1 MKVIRTAQGLP
12 GLNPVQVVQV
22 GHGAQARRDLAY
34 CRVHPLVLSL
44 QLLQPLLLEPFELLV
59 VPIDHD
65 ILIVL
70 IPEFPCE
77 PLVDRVIA
85 ELEGPL
91 LHHLVD
97 FGDHSDPSGATRAT
111 LLVLQALQP
120 DVIPGGLMLETR
132 RVKVDV
138 QHVALES
145 CLTG

>member
-1 MKVIRTAQGLP
+1 MF
-12 GLNPVQVVQV
+12 
-22 GHGAQARRDLAY
+22 
-34 CRVHPLVLSL
+34 LSL

-70 IPEFPCE
+70 ISELPCE

-85 ELEGPL
+85 ELKRPL
-91 LHHLVD
+91 LHHLID
-97 FGDHSDPSGATRAT
+97 FGDDSDATTAPGTTT
-111 LLVLQALQP
+111 LLVLQALQAN
-120 DVIPGGLMLETR
+120 VIPGGLMLETR

-145 CLTG
+145 RLPS

>member
-1 MKVIRTAQGLP
+1 LP
-12 GLNPVQVVQV
+12 SLDPIQVLQV
-22 GHGAQARRDLAY
+22 GHGSQTSRDLAY
-34 CRVHPLVLSL
+34 CRFHPLFLSL

-77 PLVDRVIA
+77 SLVDRIIA

-91 LHHLVD
+91 LHHLID
-97 FGDHSDPSGATRAT
+97 FCDHSDPSGAPRAT

-120 DVIPGGLMLETR
+120 DVIPGSLMLEAR